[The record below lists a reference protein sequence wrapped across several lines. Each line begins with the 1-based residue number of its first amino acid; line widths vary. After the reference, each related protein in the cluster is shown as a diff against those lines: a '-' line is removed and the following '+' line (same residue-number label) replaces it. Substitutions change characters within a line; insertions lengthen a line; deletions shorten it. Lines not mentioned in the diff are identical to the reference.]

1 MVLLLPAGLSA
12 QSRPVIP
19 PLERQRF
26 ELEPAGVDW
35 ESPVIAVRSGQPAPF
50 LVAGHSWQR
59 AEGDNFTLHVRISVD
74 GESWQSWIPVEVDQ
88 DTLEAESAGALVF
101 IDARARHLQYRLVS
115 RAGPLPDRIKV
126 DLANPGTTPDQLQS
140 WYQRRMTESETL
152 NLPLRSATPRPPVIS
167 RTDWGCPDGQ
177 GTSRPPVSYT
187 TVTHLIVH
195 HTVNNNNSTDWAA
208 VVRSIW
214 NFHFYDRGYIDIG
227 YNYLIDPNGVIYEGR
242 SGGDNVQGA
251 HFSGVNGGTMGV
263 AMLGTFTAAAPTSIA
278 LESLRRLLAWKAAQR
293 NLVPYLAAP
302 HAISGLMLQTI
313 AGHRDGPGSTECP
326 GETLYGLLPRLRAEV
341 YNQMGGSS
349 YVAAVSAASF
359 ATGAVAPDSIVA
371 AFGLNLAA
379 GSDTATAQP
388 LPERLAGTAVR
399 VVDRLNRE
407 FVAPLF
413 HTSPSQVNLLLP
425 AGLAVGSATI
435 LVDSGPGGKL
445 AAGTL
450 QIEPV
455 APGIF
460 TANSD
465 GQGVPAALL
474 LRQPAV
480 GESVYE
486 PVSRYDPVSG
496 LQSPL
501 RITFGSTSEQLF
513 LVLFGTGMRGFSAR
527 DKITVQLGDQQLPVT
542 FIGPAPGFSGVDQVN
557 LPLPRS
563 LAGRGISNLHLVV
576 DGRTSNQVV
585 LLF

>member
-1 MVLLLPAGLSA
+1 
-12 QSRPVIP
+12 
-19 PLERQRF
+19 
-26 ELEPAGVDW
+26 
-35 ESPVIAVRSGQPAPF
+35 
-50 LVAGHSWQR
+50 
-59 AEGDNFTLHVRISVD
+59 
-74 GESWQSWIPVEVDQ
+74 
-88 DTLEAESAGALVF
+88 
-101 IDARARHLQYRLVS
+101 
-115 RAGPLPDRIKV
+115 
-126 DLANPGTTPDQLQS
+126 
-140 WYQRRMTESETL
+140 
-152 NLPLRSATPRPPVIS
+152 
-167 RTDWGCPDGQ
+167 
-177 GTSRPPVSYT
+177 
-187 TVTHLIVH
+187 
-195 HTVNNNNSTDWAA
+195 
-208 VVRSIW
+208 
-214 NFHFYDRGYIDIG
+214 
-227 YNYLIDPNGVIYEGR
+227 
-242 SGGDNVQGA
+242 
-251 HFSGVNGGTMGV
+251 MGV

-278 LESLRRLLAWKAAQR
+278 MESLRRLLAWKAAQR

-341 YNQMGGSS
+341 FNQMGGSS

-474 LRQPAV
+474 LRQPAA